1 MTPTIVL
8 RDRATAIGIGVN
20 TSNAAEMDQTLAKI
34 PMLWARFYSEGIL
47 GKIPAKKLPV
57 VAMGIYTD
65 YESDHNG
72 PYRLVAGAIVEDG
85 TAAPNGFAVATL
97 PAGKYLKFTG
107 EGEMPGVVIDT
118 WEAIWSYFSA
128 PAKEMRAFST
138 DFEVY
143 CGPETVDIYIAVR

>member
-1 MTPTIVL
+1 MTPMIVL
-8 RDRATAIGIGVN
+8 SDAATAIGIGVN
-20 TSNAAEMDQTLAKI
+20 TSNAAEMDESLARI

-47 GKIPAKKLPV
+47 DKIPAKKPPV
-57 VAMGIYTD
+57 VPVGIYTD

-118 WEAIWSYFSA
+118 WKAIWSYFSA
-128 PAKEMRAFST
+128 PAKEKRAFT
-138 DFEVY
+138 ADFEVY
-143 CGPETVDIYIAVR
+143 RGPGTVDIYIAVR